1 LKVLITGSSG
11 YIGKELSRSLI
22 EKGVSVIQC
31 VRLITNKNKPS
42 HNFVLIGDI
51 SSFNSWNSVLKGV
64 DVVIHL
70 AAIAHNYKNDVKSA
84 KRVKLINTE
93 ATLRLGRASV
103 KSGIKKFI
111 YISSIGV
118 LGNSTKDGSFNN
130 YSKYNPKDLYAESK
144 MEAEIGLKKS
154 IKSSNTELIIVRP
167 PIVYG
172 PGSPG
177 NFNRLLKLVDTRL
190 PLPFQAMCEKKSM
203 ISLDNLCDFLIKLT
217 LKKSPV
223 GNTELIISDDS
234 DWSTSE
240 LITIMYRK
248 LKRRRMLF
256 YLPKN
261 LLYVI
266 FYLFGKS
273 AEIEKMSTPLKIN
286 DKSTREAIN
295 WAPIQSPE
303 SGLKSAVDYFI
314 KNK

>member
-11 YIGKELSRSLI
+11 YIGKELSRLLI

-31 VRLITNKNKPS
+31 VRLITNKNKPL
-42 HNFVLIGDI
+42 HNFVLINDI
-51 SSFNSWNSVLKGV
+51 SLFNSWNIILKEV

-70 AAIAHNYKNDVKSA
+70 AAIAHDYKNDAKSA
-84 KRVKLINTE
+84 KKVRLVNTE
-93 ATLRLGRASV
+93 ATLRLGRSSV
-103 KSGIKKFI
+103 TSGIKKFI

-118 LGNSTKDGSFNN
+118 LGNSTKNGSFNN
-130 YSKYNPKDLYAESK
+130 NSKYNPKDLYAESK

-172 PGSPG
+172 PGAPG
-177 NFNRLLKLVDTRL
+177 NFNRLLKLVDTGL
-190 PLPFQAMCEKKSM
+190 PLPLEVMCEKKSM

-223 GNTELIISDDS
+223 GITELVIADDS
-234 DWSTSE
+234 NWSTSE
-240 LITIMYRK
+240 LVTVMYRR
-248 LKRRRMLF
+248 LKRRKMLF

-261 LLYVI
+261 LLHII

-273 AEIEKMSTPLKIN
+273 VEIKKMSTPLKI
-286 DKSTREAIN
+286 DDRSTREVVN
-295 WAPIQSPE
+295 WLPIQSPE
-303 SGLKSAVDYFI
+303 SGLKGAVDYFI